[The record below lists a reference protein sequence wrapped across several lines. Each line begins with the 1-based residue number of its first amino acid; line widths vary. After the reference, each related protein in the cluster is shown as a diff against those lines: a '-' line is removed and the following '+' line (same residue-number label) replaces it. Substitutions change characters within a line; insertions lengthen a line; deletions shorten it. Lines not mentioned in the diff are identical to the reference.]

1 MAPYLPDVA
10 TLHDGSRPDW
20 TDACRARPIATRI
33 WAPRDG
39 DAPAP
44 VILLSHGTGGA
55 AEDLDWL
62 AEHLNSAGYLVAAVD
77 HHGNTANDAYLVEG
91 FAFVWERPRDLS
103 FLLDHLIE
111 SYKVDGTRIGAAG
124 FSLGG
129 YTVAALLGARIDRAV
144 TLAVFQGSLP
154 APEVPEFPGFIDALR
169 ASYSDAQLAAIVR
182 EGAQTL
188 ADSRI
193 RAGFAVA
200 PAIGRMLDTSS
211 LESITAP
218 FRVRWGGADDIAPP
232 EDSALVYLD
241 AIPTATGESVG
252 PDVGHYDFRAENDD
266 PHGARPQVAG
276 DALSFFD
283 AVLEAPA

>member
-1 MAPYLPDVA
+1 MAPYLPDVT
-10 TLHDGSRPDW
+10 TLHDASRSDW
-20 TDACRARPIATRI
+20 ADASRARPIATRI
-33 WAPRDG
+33 WAPRAP

-55 AEDLDWL
+55 AEALDWF
-62 AEHLNSAGYLVAAVD
+62 AEHLNLAGYLVAAVD
-77 HHGNTANDAYLVEG
+77 HHGNTANDEYRVEG

-103 FLLDHLIE
+103 FLLDHLIA

-144 TLAVFQGSLP
+144 TLAVFQGTLP
-154 APEVPEFPGFIDALR
+154 APEVPEFPSFIDALR
-169 ASYSDAQLAAIVR
+169 ASYSDEQLAAIVR
-182 EGAQTL
+182 EGAQTF

-193 RAGFAVA
+193 RADFVIA
-200 PAIGRMLDTSS
+200 PAIGRMLEISS

-232 EDSALVYLD
+232 EDNALVYLD
-241 AIPTATGESVG
+241 AIPTATGESAG
-252 PDVGHYDFRAENDD
+252 PDVGHNDFRAENDD
-266 PHGARPQVAG
+266 PHRARPRVAA
-276 DALSFFD
+276 DALRYFD
-283 AVLEAPA
+283 AVFEAPA